1 MWKCV
6 IAAEASEETQEEKAN
21 CLDKPVDSITA
32 IREEEEEQEQA
43 SKEEESADD
52 LDEAEEIAAAEEEE
66 VLPQSETSGEKEDV
80 PEWDYK
86 LEPPLKPGI
95 LTIVWKRLFF
105 FPNQTLCMVASTSLW
120 HNTVEHVLG
129 KMCLT
134 KSGLRTGMTHSQYI
148 WWGDQQKTNK

>member
-1 MWKCV
+1 MWKRV

-32 IREEEEEQEQA
+32 IREEEEEHEQA

-80 PEWDYK
+80 PE
-86 LEPPLKPGI
+86 
-95 LTIVWKRLFF
+95 
-105 FPNQTLCMVASTSLW
+105 
-120 HNTVEHVLG
+120 
-129 KMCLT
+129 
-134 KSGLRTGMTHSQYI
+134 
-148 WWGDQQKTNK
+148 